1 MRIGRQLPFWL
12 TAFVLL
18 VLLIGI
24 LRPVLLPF
32 VAGIVIAYFL
42 NPAADRLT
50 RWGMPR
56 WLAAV
61 LIVAAFCAPSSPLLI
76 FLVPLLLSQAQQLGG
91 HAAGRVCAFPR
102 RARGVGARAAREP
115 HYPDFVAGLDRSSQ
129 ALADNWASLA
139 GAFATSLWTRDRR
152 CSISCLSCSSRR
164 SSSSTC

>member
-24 LRPVLLPF
+24 LRPILLPF

-50 RWGMPR
+50 SWGMPR

-61 LIVAAFCAPSSPLLI
+61 VIVAAFVCAITAVLI
-76 FLVPLLLSQAQQLGG
+76 FLVPLLLSQAQQLALTLPDEFARFRGVLEEW
-91 HAAGRVCAFPR
+91 A
-102 RARGVGARAAREP
+102 RARLGSR
-115 HYPDFVAGLDRSSQ
+115 YPDFVAGLDRGSQ

-139 GAFATSLWTRDRR
+139 
-152 CSISCLSCSSRR
+152 
-164 SSSSTC
+164 

>member
-50 RWGMPR
+50 RWGVPR
-56 WLAAV
+56 GSPPRSSLPPS
-61 LIVAAFCAPSSPLLI
+61 CAPS
-76 FLVPLLLSQAQQLGG
+76 
-91 HAAGRVCAFPR
+91 
-102 RARGVGARAAREP
+102 
-115 HYPDFVAGLDRSSQ
+115 
-129 ALADNWASLA
+129 
-139 GAFATSLWTRDRR
+139 RR
-152 CSISCLSCSSRR
+152 C
-164 SSSSTC
+164 